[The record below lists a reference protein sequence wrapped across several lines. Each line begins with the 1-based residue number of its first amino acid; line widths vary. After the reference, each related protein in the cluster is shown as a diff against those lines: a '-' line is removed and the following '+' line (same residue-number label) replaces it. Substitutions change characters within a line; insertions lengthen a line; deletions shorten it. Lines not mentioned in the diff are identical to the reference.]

1 MFSFACWFYRHCVIL
16 LQFKYTTILCLSNK
30 ELNKDPLKYLEK
42 MVIGHLLSDN
52 NDQRKNEDLKS
63 DSSNDEPMEKSNN
76 MFLHGQLFADRR
88 SAVEVLNAER
98 TFSFLSPGQIKF
110 EIIESCRSYYIFS
123 GKPPEIKY

>member
-1 MFSFACWFYRHCVIL
+1 MFSFACWFYHGVIL

-30 ELNKDPLKYLEK
+30 ELNKDPLKYLET
-42 MVIGHLLSDN
+42 MVIGHLLSGN
-52 NDQRKNEDLKS
+52 NDQTKNEDLKS

-76 MFLHGQLFADRR
+76 MFLHGKLFADRR

-98 TFSFLSPGQIKF
+98 TFRFLYPSQIKF
-110 EIIESCRSYYIFS
+110 EMIDFCRSYYIFS